1 MLATVTELYREL
13 NRLSTSVNQNA
24 AALSVGVS
32 GGGGAAKKLLSA
44 ATRMPQPARD
54 WAIALAQSSST
65 ITVSGARTHLNASW
79 QSGVLPLC
87 RKALDNRYPIFK
99 GGTADVTLNDFSRL
113 FAPGG
118 LIDGYF
124 NTNLRPFVDTST
136 KPWRWQRVD
145 NVDLGIPRAV
155 LIEFERA
162 AEIRDSLFGA
172 GGSTPAVNFEIVP
185 VDLDASS
192 TQVLLE
198 IEGQTVT
205 YNHGPPRPV
214 RLRWPGTNGPQQVR
228 ITFSPPIAGTPTT
241 IKRDGPWAWFRL
253 LDEAQ
258 VTQSSL
264 TDRFNVTF
272 EVGGRSA
279 TFELRANSVNNPF
292 SLTSLEQFRC
302 PGSL

>member
-1 MLATVTELYREL
+1 
-13 NRLSTSVNQNA
+13 
-24 AALSVGVS
+24 
-32 GGGGAAKKLLSA
+32 
-44 ATRMPQPARD
+44 MPPPAQQ
-54 WAIALAQSSST
+54 WVIALAQSSST

-79 QSGVLPLC
+79 QSSVLPLC

-145 NVDLGIPRAV
+145 NVDLGISRAA
-155 LIEFERA
+155 LAEFERA

-172 GGSTPAVNFEIVP
+172 GGSTPTVNFEIAP

-214 RLRWPGTNGPQQVR
+214 RLSWPGTSGPQQVR
-228 ITFSPPIAGTPTT
+228 ITFSPPVAGTPTT

-264 TDRFNVTF
+264 SDRFIVTF